1 MIYIY
6 IVCIERG
13 TLLDPGGGIVSLE
26 EPQRHT
32 FHCLFDVGVCIDS
45 GYTVL
50 GPKDKSGLH
59 CIGYRIEDT
68 DAVVE
73 AGRALGKAGSYP
85 LCDTCTNT
93 DDDGPLDNYKATVK
107 GVVSELGD
115 GTAGEP
121 TGAPLISNVQ
131 MHDGS
136 VGCDGEET
144 LAPLC
149 STHNWDAEIASSA
162 QANQSSSTK
171 ANQSSSFSLVLGAF
185 ALMYIHL

>member
-1 MIYIY
+1 M
-6 IVCIERG
+6 
-13 TLLDPGGGIVSLE
+13 
-26 EPQRHT
+26 
-32 FHCLFDVGVCIDS
+32 
-45 GYTVL
+45 
-50 GPKDKSGLH
+50 
-59 CIGYRIEDT
+59 
-68 DAVVE
+68 
-73 AGRALGKAGSYP
+73 
-85 LCDTCTNT
+85 
-93 DDDGPLDNYKATVK
+93 K

-131 MHDGS
+131 MLDES

-149 STHNWDAEIASSA
+149 STHNWDADSSA

>member
-1 MIYIY
+1 MYHLKSLKGIPF
-6 IVCIERG
+6 IVY
-13 TLLDPGGGIVSLE
+13 LMLV
-26 EPQRHT
+26 
-32 FHCLFDVGVCIDS
+32 F
-45 GYTVL
+45 VL
-50 GPKDKSGLH
+50 TRGPKDKSGLH

-73 AGRALGKAGSYP
+73 AGRALGKAGNYP

-131 MHDGS
+131 MLDGS

-149 STHNWDAEIASSA
+149 STHNWDADSGA
-162 QANQSSSTK
+162 Q
-171 ANQSSSFSLVLGAF
+171 ANQSSSFSLVLGAL
-185 ALMYIHL
+185 ALMYIQYEMSSFVLLLCLTRV